1 MPDDTDEER
10 LREHPRDRFAP
21 RERIIDLHE
30 VFDQLAEEPHDA
42 IDGHRQ
48 MTIDREGPLTLIAF
62 HFEEE
67 ATLPKHV
74 VDGAVEIQVLEGS
87 ISVNTEEGGFN
98 LEAFQMLTLDP
109 GVPHSLRANEASRV
123 LVTVFLES

>member
-1 MPDDTDEER
+1 MSKDREDR
-10 LREHPRDRFAP
+10 LREHPRERFAP
-21 RERIIDLHE
+21 SERIIDLHE
-30 VFDQLAEEPHDA
+30 VFDQLAEESHEP

-62 HFEEE
+62 HFEQD
-67 ATLPKHV
+67 ATLPNHV

-87 ISVNTEEGGFN
+87 MSVDTEERGFN

-109 GVPHSLRANEASRV
+109 GVPHSLRANEESRV
-123 LVTVFLES
+123 LVTVFLGS